1 MSPST
6 EAFAVGEERV
16 VPVRSVVAWSVAEL
30 RHLLGC
36 MAWVIPLQARHYR
49 LWSQWR
55 RVHQAI
61 ARAFHYR
68 RRLAITAKVQL

>member
-1 MSPST
+1 M
-6 EAFAVGEERV
+6 EEMAPAEET
-16 VPVRSVVAWSVAEL
+16 VPLMERVVAWSVAEL

-36 MAWVIPLQARHYR
+36 IAFAKPLQAWHYR
-49 LWSQWR
+49 FWSRWR

-68 RRLAITAKVQL
+68 RRLAKMAKIQL

>member
-1 MSPST
+1 MTVALPISES
-6 EAFAVGEERV
+6 
-16 VPVRSVVAWSVAEL
+16 VPAPMLCGVPLSVAEL

-36 MAWVIPLQARHYR
+36 VAFVRPLDVWFYR
-49 LWSQWR
+49 LWSRWR

-68 RRLAITAKVQL
+68 RRLARTAELQL

>member
-1 MSPST
+1 M
-6 EAFAVGEERV
+6 AVAEERD
-16 VPVRSVVAWSVAEL
+16 VPLMSGVAWSVAEL

-36 MAWVIPLQARHYR
+36 IALAKPLQAWHYR
-49 LWSQWR
+49 LWSRWR

-68 RRLAITAKVQL
+68 RRLAKMAKIQL